1 MKVKVGSVILGFVMI
16 CIGIAALA
24 GQTPVFGIHPIV
36 WFILGAMLICSDSAW
51 EKLAHAKRRN
61 HKAND
66 DAEEAIPCG
75 SGSAKGGGAP
85 SKEGADASAQDATG
99 EEASPDST
107 EGGRTGA
114 GGASDD
120 AVHR

>member
-51 EKLAHAKRRN
+51 EKLAHAKRHN
-61 HKAND
+61 HGEKDGNGGTAASD
-66 DAEEAIPCG
+66 VETEHPG
-75 SGSAKGGGAP
+75 SNS
-85 SKEGADASAQDATG
+85 
-99 EEASPDST
+99 
-107 EGGRTGA
+107 
-114 GGASDD
+114 ASDD
-120 AVHR
+120 TAEPSNNAADLDNPDNMPGKEAAQDEESGTSTPK